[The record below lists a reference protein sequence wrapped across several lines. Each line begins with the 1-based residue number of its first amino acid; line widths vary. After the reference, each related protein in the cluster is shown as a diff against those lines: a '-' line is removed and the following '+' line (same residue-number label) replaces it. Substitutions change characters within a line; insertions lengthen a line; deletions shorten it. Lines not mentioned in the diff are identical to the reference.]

1 MSLTQATKP
10 DIAPLPQ
17 SVSRQLNF
25 MLFYVICVYAP
36 FMVALAKSGQDVWHT
51 SLSSIGW
58 QYGGLRWFVWFGVL
72 TMPFVFFQTTF
83 YARYN
88 RRDEKLLIRPLLGGM
103 AVMVAGMFFPDPP
116 SGPSYVMHN
125 VLDDAGSTIVM
136 LAVTGIVV
144 RYCITS
150 SHGAVALVVGYG
162 TSVVVMV
169 WTIITRGPV
178 AMIEVF
184 IAMCVM
190 VVLYLTCKW
199 TSKPHPNA
207 SLSAQDLPD
216 EYDQR
221 LLPPTLD

>member
-1 MSLTQATKP
+1 MSLTQTSETDAV
-10 DIAPLPQ
+10 PLPQ

-25 MLFYVICVYAP
+25 MVFYVICIYAP

-72 TMPFVFFQTTF
+72 TMPFVFFQTSF

-103 AVMVAGMFFPDPP
+103 VIMVAGMLFPDPP
-116 SGPSYVMHN
+116 SGPSFVMHN
-125 VLDDAGSTIVM
+125 VLDDAGSTVVM

-144 RYCITS
+144 RY
-150 SHGAVALVVGYG
+150 VATGGNGGVPLAVGYG
-162 TSVVVMV
+162 ACVLVMV
-169 WTIITRGPV
+169 ATIITRGPV

-184 IAMCVM
+184 IASCVM
-190 VVLYLTCKW
+190 VVLYITGKG
-199 TSKPHPNA
+199 TSRTRAGTALPAEPG
-207 SLSAQDLPD
+207 AQEL
-216 EYDQR
+216 DQDKVA
-221 LLPPTLD
+221 PAN